1 MVSVIVLVL
10 SSLCVPLVSLAGPNQ
25 LLEVVEQSGVQR
37 VSVYQT
43 HQVLP
48 VVLPAGTQTS
58 VKD

>member
-10 SSLCVPLVSLAGPNQ
+10 SFLCVHLVSLAGPSQ
-25 LLEVVEQSGVQR
+25 LMDVVEQSGVQR

-48 VVLPAGTQTS
+48 VVLPAGTKTF